1 MSIKPIILCGGSG
14 TRLWP
19 ESRKNTPKQFIP
31 ILEKKTL
38 MDLTIERLLTLD
50 SNINPIIVA
59 SKDHEFYI
67 SQTLERYNVK
77 AKIILEPE
85 PKNTTAAIYFAA
97 KASKNCDNLIIMPS
111 DHLIPDT
118 TDFKRIIDDIKS
130 LDKFDKWITLGINPT
145 KPSEAYGYIE
155 IDISDSTL
163 KPVKNFYEKPDKDT
177 AKKMLETGN
186 CYWNSG
192 IFIGNAAMIINSI
205 QKNAP
210 EIAKACNESFDKK
223 IYSRDKDKIT
233 FINSLFS
240 KIPSISI
247 DYSVME
253 NEKDIY
259 LYPVNFKWNDLGSW
273 DAIAE
278 LENRNINT
286 NKIIQID
293 SQNNFIR
300 SKDRVIAT
308 IDINDLIIVD
318 SDDAILISKKNSS
331 EKVKSIV
338 NVELDIFSK
347 YILKL

>member
-1 MSIKPIILCGGSG
+1 
-14 TRLWP
+14 
-19 ESRKNTPKQFIP
+19 
-31 ILEKKTL
+31 
-38 MDLTIERLLTLD
+38 
-50 SNINPIIVA
+50 
-59 SKDHEFYI
+59 
-67 SQTLERYNVK
+67 
-77 AKIILEPE
+77 
-85 PKNTTAAIYFAA
+85 
-97 KASKNCDNLIIMPS
+97 
-111 DHLIPDT
+111 
-118 TDFKRIIDDIKS
+118 
-130 LDKFDKWITLGINPT
+130 
-145 KPSEAYGYIE
+145 
-155 IDISDSTL
+155 
-163 KPVKNFYEKPDKDT
+163 
-177 AKKMLETGN
+177 
-186 CYWNSG
+186 
-192 IFIGNAAMIINSI
+192 MIINSI

-338 NVELDIFSK
+338 NKLNQQNMIEANEHNYEFRPWGKFENLLDNTECKVKRIEVSPMKRLSLQYHKRRSEHWLIVKGEANIFLDENYFVLKEGQSIDIPLGSK
-347 YILKL
+347 HYIENKTNEPLIIIETQLGTYFGEDDIIRLDDPYER